1 MRREKEY
8 LKECL
13 EKAGIKNEVITTWK
27 RLQLKTD
34 SHVGAVLREGQTI
47 TRDGSKRN
55 YEDQNGVRC
64 VRTKVYA
71 VDTRFKVVIGEYS
84 EEACEAIFLA
94 FLEVLGQGIRL
105 DGNYVDI
112 ELGEVEWVDKEDSIL
127 KANIACQIPV
137 TFHGGIYRDDKR
149 KRHRSEESGRPEKR
163 ERKRQWQRKRRGRAQ
178 RPQQNRLC
186 LSMKP

>member
-84 EEACEAIFLA
+84 EESCEAIFLA
-94 FLEVLGQGIRL
+94 FLE
-105 DGNYVDI
+105 

-137 TFHGGIYRDDKR
+137 TFHGGIYRDDK
-149 KRHRSEESGRPEKR
+149 KKTASVGGIRP
-163 ERKRQWQRKRRGRAQ
+163 A
-178 RPQQNRLC
+178 
-186 LSMKP
+186 

>member
-47 TRDGSKRN
+47 TRDGSNRN

-94 FLEVLGQGIRL
+94 FLEALGQGIRL

-112 ELGEVEWVDKEDSIL
+112 ELGEVEW
-127 KANIACQIPV
+127 
-137 TFHGGIYRDDKR
+137 
-149 KRHRSEESGRPEKR
+149 
-163 ERKRQWQRKRRGRAQ
+163 
-178 RPQQNRLC
+178 
-186 LSMKP
+186 

>member
-13 EKAGIKNEVITTWK
+13 EMAGIKNEVITTWK

-94 FLEVLGQGIRL
+94 FLEALGQGIRL

-137 TFHGGIYRDDKR
+137 TFHGGIYRDDK
-149 KRHRSEESGRPEKR
+149 KKAASVGGIRP
-163 ERKRQWQRKRRGRAQ
+163 A
-178 RPQQNRLC
+178 
-186 LSMKP
+186 

>member
-55 YEDQNGVRC
+55 YEDQNGVRRRPARPSSWRSWRC
-64 VRTKVYA
+64 
-71 VDTRFKVVIGEYS
+71 
-84 EEACEAIFLA
+84 
-94 FLEVLGQGIRL
+94 
-105 DGNYVDI
+105 
-112 ELGEVEWVDKEDSIL
+112 WDKESAWMETMWTLNWERWSGSI
-127 KANIACQIPV
+127 
-137 TFHGGIYRDDKR
+137 
-149 KRHRSEESGRPEKR
+149 
-163 ERKRQWQRKRRGRAQ
+163 RRTA
-178 RPQQNRLC
+178 
-186 LSMKP
+186 S

>member
-34 SHVGAVLREGQTI
+34 SHVGAVLREGQT
-47 TRDGSKRN
+47 
-55 YEDQNGVRC
+55 

-84 EEACEAIFLA
+84 EESCEAIFLA
-94 FLEVLGQGIRL
+94 FLEALGQGIRL

-137 TFHGGIYRDDKR
+137 TFHGGIYRDDK
-149 KRHRSEESGRPEKR
+149 KKTASVGGIRP
-163 ERKRQWQRKRRGRAQ
+163 A
-178 RPQQNRLC
+178 
-186 LSMKP
+186 

>member
-27 RLQLKTD
+27 RLQLKSD

-71 VDTRFKVVIGEYS
+71 VDTRFKVIIGE
-84 EEACEAIFLA
+84 
-94 FLEVLGQGIRL
+94 IRRRPARPSS
-105 DGNYVDI
+105 
-112 ELGEVEWVDKEDSIL
+112 W
-127 KANIACQIPV
+127 
-137 TFHGGIYRDDKR
+137 
-149 KRHRSEESGRPEKR
+149 RS
-163 ERKRQWQRKRRGRAQ
+163 
-178 RPQQNRLC
+178 
-186 LSMKP
+186 